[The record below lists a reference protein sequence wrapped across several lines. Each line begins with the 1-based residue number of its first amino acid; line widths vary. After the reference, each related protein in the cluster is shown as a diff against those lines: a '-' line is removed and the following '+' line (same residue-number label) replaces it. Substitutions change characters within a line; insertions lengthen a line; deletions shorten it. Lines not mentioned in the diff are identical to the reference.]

1 MKKYRIERINRRN
14 QEIVKY
20 YQNYRA
26 QNPMYKENWVFQ
38 HLSEIFF
45 LSEYYLR
52 RIIKEE
58 RKRLETKDH

>member
-1 MKKYRIERINRRN
+1 
-14 QEIVKY
+14 
-20 YQNYRA
+20 
-26 QNPMYKENWVFQ
+26 MYKENWVFQ
-38 HLSEIFF
+38 HLSEMFF